1 MTNVRCLTKIISMK
15 EKKGI
20 LPVFYEIHEYIQRII
35 GRQIGKYEEGCL
47 VPSHAEM
54 LYFLSSVRSL
64 TMGELA
70 KKVHKTK
77 PTVTVLVDK
86 LERCGFVEREKC
98 SRDRRVYHIRLT
110 EKGRAVKPFFES
122 LFTGIEQRFFEGFSE
137 QDREGAEKSL
147 LRIADN
153 LKEDI

>member
-1 MTNVRCLTKIISMK
+1 
-15 EKKGI
+15 
-20 LPVFYEIHEYIQRII
+20 
-35 GRQIGKYEEGCL
+35 
-47 VPSHAEM
+47 
-54 LYFLSSVRSL
+54 
-64 TMGELA
+64 MGELA

-98 SRDRRVYHIRLT
+98 SRDRRVYHIRLN

-122 LFTGIEQRFFEGFSE
+122 LFTGIEERFFEGFSE
-137 QDREGAEKSL
+137 EDREGAEKSL
-147 LRIADN
+147 LRIAEN

>member
-1 MTNVRCLTKIISMK
+1 MK
-15 EKKGI
+15 EKISI
-20 LPVFYEIHEYIQRII
+20 LSILYEIHGSIQRE
-35 GRQIGKYEEGCL
+35 IGKQIEKYEGGCL
-47 VPSHAEM
+47 VPSHAE
-54 LYFLSSVRSL
+54 LLFILSTARSI

-86 LERCGFVEREKC
+86 LERCGFVERENS

-110 EKGRAVKPFFES
+110 EKGRAVKPLFES
-122 LFTGIEQRFFEGFSE
+122 FFPGIEHKFFEGFSE
-137 QDREGAEKSL
+137 EETEAAEKSL
-147 LRIADN
+147 FRIADN